1 MSTHQAL
8 IPEHLKEFQKIVK
21 KWFSTQRIL
30 EDLHTRTC
38 PEHPGS
44 TFMQA
49 PMQSIFQSLMRGGFQ
64 QDLHK
69 IFSQGPV
76 GDQARTPRGFHQNL
90 FKIFS
95 QGPVQDHALQG
106 PLRGFHQDLYKIY
119 SHGVEKDL
127 DPGLHARTPKRI
139 PQDHAKR
146 TCCCWRGS
154 YKTLIQ
160 ENPKSLLQE
169 LSYKHL

>member
-1 MSTHQAL
+1 MAQEAAL
-8 IPEHLKEFQKIVK
+8 CLLIIPEPHTRTSKRNSKDC
-21 KWFSTQRIL
+21 QRRTVQI
-30 EDLHTRTC
+30 EDLRNLHTRTC
-38 PEHPGS
+38 YEHPRR
-44 TFMQA
+44 TFIQ
-49 PMQSIFQSLMRGGFQ
+49 PPTHIIFKSLNARTSQGGCQ
-64 QDLHK
+64 QDLH
-69 IFSQGPV
+69 
-76 GDQARTPRGFHQNL
+76 
-90 FKIFS
+90 KIFS